1 MRVQIPIPVNYIFT
15 ADNIVENTQDHVL
28 PSGVLTFKDLGVEP
42 KKVTEGF
49 PIEHLRYYRVGGYD
63 FGGQPLTHCS
73 QVIEGILSF
82 FVMAWLI
89 HRCSQLP
96 SGLGSIQVRHAGYL
110 EVSLLSIHR
119 QVQERLAGVKRRSE
133 TSQCMCNG
141 AGTTSTTSSTGG
153 AGYGGAG
160 SME

>member
-1 MRVQIPIPVNYIFT
+1 MWVQIPIPVNYIFT

-28 PSGVLTFKDLGVEP
+28 PSGLLTFKDLGVEP

-119 QVQERLAGVKRRSE
+119 QESNAGQRPHSACAMVQVRPRQLPALAARDMEGQGPWNS
-133 TSQCMCNG
+133 
-141 AGTTSTTSSTGG
+141 
-153 AGYGGAG
+153 G
-160 SME
+160 S